1 TQFSGDAGF
10 RRSIHA
16 GLLQLIHGCRLFI
29 DPWGFDLVPITFKLY
44 HQTATYSGDE
54 FQQEASDTCYG
65 ECNWVTER
73 RFQVPV
79 SNFQRAAYAR
89 IITGYLKTL
98 RVPEDNHAAF
108 IQEIFRVILRAV
120 PGIPISVRIVRFTR
134 QVAPKGFT
142 SYIKGLEE
150 VRVHSLEEASTENT
164 PCAICT
170 EDLDPFRGEIDNDD
184 DEQIIRLPCLHLYHR
199 DCIVPWLKRC
209 LVCPLCRHSMS
220 LVKVKRTSTRR
231 CWPSLFNISSGGVI
245 TAMRILTSHA
255 LPPVLYMYFMK
266 RRLSHLK

>member
-1 TQFSGDAGF
+1 MHQTMPNLEDQFYCCSAIQFSGVARHGKRLWIRSRVAPIRF
-10 RRSIHA
+10 R
-16 GLLQLIHGCRLFI
+16 LLKLIHTCRRWV
-29 DPWGFDLVPITFKLY
+29 DPSGVDMVPITLKLY
-44 HQTATYSGDE
+44 DQTVTFPGDE
-54 FQQEASDTCYG
+54 FRLGPSDISYG
-65 ECNWVTER
+65 ESSW
-73 RFQVPV
+73 
-79 SNFQRAAYAR
+79 
-89 IITGYLKTL
+89 
-98 RVPEDNHAAF
+98 
-108 IQEIFRVILRAV
+108 EIFRVILRAV

-150 VRVHSLEEASTENT
+150 VRLHSLEEASTENT

-170 EDLDPFRGEIDNDD
+170 EDLDPFPGEIDNDD

-255 LPPVLYMYFMK
+255 LPPVLFMYFMK